1 MIKEKRTI
9 GLVGVLLLAWGVAS
23 GQAAPPPYD
32 EGGVVYTK
40 VAGSQAALYTGR
52 QEPRYPAYWEGHPYL
67 TTDEFLTGTLAFDGV
82 VYPEVWMRL
91 NTHIDELV
99 VLTPDQRLVILLPA
113 DRVAYAR
120 MNGMEIRRME
130 PMGEKG
136 TLDAGYYAR
145 LREGKYPLWKRA
157 RKSTERRTEGLE
169 MIYFFKESVDYY
181 LEIGGRFVAV
191 NSKRALLRRLEGR
204 QAELN
209 SFIKRQQLSFNKA
222 NREASILAVVA
233 YYESLNP

>member
-1 MIKEKRTI
+1 
-9 GLVGVLLLAWGVAS
+9 
-23 GQAAPPPYD
+23 
-32 EGGVVYTK
+32 
-40 VAGSQAALYTGR
+40 
-52 QEPRYPAYWEGHPYL
+52 
-67 TTDEFLTGTLAFDGV
+67 
-82 VYPEVWMRL
+82 
-91 NTHIDELV
+91 
-99 VLTPDQRLVILLPA
+99 
-113 DRVAYAR
+113 
-120 MNGMEIRRME
+120 MNGMEIRRLE